1 MHGLVDRICKL
12 LQHLQHLQ
20 QSARGCDAPA
30 LGSPLIVACVVPST
44 HPNAGT
50 WVFSAPHCSPE
61 CRDEVFAANDLA
73 DTCRRTNRGG
83 RKDAQDSGRGWT
95 PYAHVLR

>member
-1 MHGLVDRICKL
+1 MIPPCLRQKN
-12 LQHLQHLQ
+12 
-20 QSARGCDAPA
+20 A
-30 LGSPLIVACVVPST
+30 
-44 HPNAGT
+44 NAGLWGAESGVGIFPHPIARPISGT
-50 WVFSAPHCSPE
+50 RFSLPTI
-61 CRDEVFAANDLA
+61 FA